1 VHILVLSSQKGG
13 TGKTTLSGHL
23 AVEAQNAGV
32 GPVALIDA
40 DPQGSLS
47 HWWNARKAS
56 EPLFVKV
63 GPLELGKALEH
74 LTRSGVKVAVI
85 DTPPAITESISYVIG
100 HADLVILPTR
110 PSPHDL
116 RAVGPTVDIA
126 NRQGKPVL
134 FVVNAATQRAR
145 ITGEAAVALS
155 QYGTVAPVTIHHRV
169 DFAASMVDGRTVGEV
184 TPESASAKEIEQLW
198 NYVQG
203 RLARLKHDVAFAPAE
218 RQNFALSGL
227 SPADASEPVDA
238 GDSTG
243 PMDKSVAPPPPT
255 PESYTGVERHS
266 GLDRRRATGEAPRG
280 FDNRRI
286 VKPFGRADQKRTE
299 TSFRE
304 SRP

>member
-1 VHILVLSSQKGG
+1 MHILVLSSQKGG

-32 GPVALIDA
+32 GPVALIDT

-47 HWWNARKAS
+47 HWWNARTAS

-63 GPLELGKALEH
+63 GPFELGNALEH
-74 LTRSGVKVAVI
+74 LARSGVKLAVI
-85 DTPPAITESISYVIG
+85 DTPPAITESISNVIG
-100 HADLVILPTR
+100 HADLVVLPTR

-126 NRQGKPVL
+126 NRLGKPVL
-134 FVVNAATQRAR
+134 FVVNAATPRAR

-155 QYGTVAPVTIHHRV
+155 QHGTVAPITIHHRV

-184 TPESASAKEIEQLW
+184 TPESASAKEIQQLW

-203 RLARLKHDVAFAPAE
+203 RLARLKHDAAFAPAE
-218 RQNFALSGL
+218 GQSFALSGL
-227 SPADASEPVDA
+227 SPADASEPAEA
-238 GDSTG
+238 GDSAG
-243 PMDKSVAPPPPT
+243 LMDKPVPPERPT
-255 PESYTGVERHS
+255 PESFTGVERQS
-266 GLDRRRATGEAPRG
+266 SLDRRRVTGEAPRG

-299 TSFRE
+299 ASFRE